1 MSAGGLSYSGLRTS
15 AKVTLPSVDSWN
27 TNMNILRDPVKSVFT
42 RRKDKVGDTQ
52 EILLAQE
59 DSGDRI
65 AECINVYARGVNPMV
80 SVSYDNY
87 GTNAGMRSSLS
98 QKSGGVKLPYKPEV
112 FYPPVFRQEDLVP
125 LSRQPRVWFYAL
137 TNPEIPNIVQE
148 MKCPET
154 KSSILPSKPPISTHT
169 DLRYKY
175 DKPVEILSPP
185 SHSIQH
191 NKQKLSNH
199 TNPSFSV
206 YTPLLSTSSSRQIRE
221 KPLHFSVLS
230 SKRSSIPLRQNTFP
244 SRSKHSN
251 AIQKRRPNPT
261 PVYSKSSTT
270 YSQKDMR
277 PIHLDSKFLNHKKLQ
292 YPIQSSLSSPLPI
305 PSKPTPPKITSSI
318 QPILQKESV
327 LPNQQRF
334 DSSSPWIHTSKPL
347 NMISKVHGHNVSSN
361 KHAPHVKPSPWIH
374 TQELTQKRNIPSHEI
389 HSSSQTENSYNLW
402 YQDTDQTTGIRDNV
416 MTISSHGTRVFPE
429 KSEWSVTVPLDTIGQ
444 QKQKQKIHVT
454 NTDSIFNK
462 DLQPSS
468 HFYNEQIQSTHSR
481 HHTYPQSRSHGQFEP
496 RQQSV
501 PSMERI
507 NDYATQKATHDR
519 HTQLR
524 QKANSFLSNT

>member
-27 TNMNILRDPVKSVFT
+27 TNMNILKDPVKSVFT

-87 GTNAGMRSSLS
+87 GTNAGMRSSIS

-137 TNPEIPNIVQE
+137 TNPEVPNVVQE

-154 KSSILPSKPPISTHT
+154 KSSILPSKTPISTHT

-191 NKQKLSNH
+191 NKKRVSNH

-206 YTPLLSTSSSRQIRE
+206 FTPILSTSSKQVRE

-230 SKRSSIPLRQNTFP
+230 SKKSSLPLRQNLLSSHP
-244 SRSKHSN
+244 KHLK
-251 AIQKRRPNPT
+251 AVQKRPLSQSIS
-261 PVYSKSSTT
+261 SKSWTT
-270 YSQKDMR
+270 ALEKDMDHH
-277 PIHLDSKFLNHKKLQ
+277 PKHLDSKYLNHKKLR
-292 YPIQSSLSSPLPI
+292 YPVHSSLSSLPRL
-305 PSKPTPPKITSSI
+305 SKTQPPKITSSI
-318 QPILQKESV
+318 QSILPKESL
-327 LPNQQRF
+327 LPNQQRL
-334 DSSSPWIHTSKPL
+334 DSSDPWIHSSSSKIPSL
-347 NMISKVHGHNVSSN
+347 QSKTYGQNVVTN
-361 KHAPHVKPSPWIH
+361 KQSLTKPSPWIFSQE
-374 TQELTQKRNIPSHEI
+374 TQQKRNLPSYQI
-389 HSSSQTENSYNLW
+389 QSSAQSENSYNLW
-402 YQDTDQTTGIRDNV
+402 YQDTEQMTGVRDDL
-416 MTISSHGTRVFPE
+416 MSLSTEGTHVFPE
-429 KSEWSVTVPLDTIGQ
+429 KNEWSVITPLETIGQ
-444 QKQKQKIHVT
+444 QKQKHKIHVT
-454 NTDSIFNK
+454 DTQSIFHK
-462 DLQPSS
+462 DLQPPS
-468 HFYNEQIQSTHSR
+468 HIYDETTQSTHSR
-481 HHTYPQSRSHGQFEP
+481 HHTYPESRSHGQFEP
-496 RQQSV
+496 HQQSI
-501 PSMERI
+501 PSMDRMY
-507 NDYATQKATHDR
+507 DYASQKATHNKQ
-519 HTQLR
+519 TELR
-524 QKANSFLSNT
+524 QKANSFLST